1 MVVRFLRWLGKN
13 LGTLLVAFLLALAV
27 WVSAV
32 LSADPNVERDL
43 ARPVP
48 IEYVGKDPGL
58 KVMGNVP
65 GEVNLTLMAPQSV
78 WEELDK
84 QVDSVSAWVDLS
96 NLGPGEFEVPVQVQI
111 RQSLVRRVNQDPE
124 KLQIL
129 LESLV
134 SQSLPVTL
142 VISGEPP
149 LGYKSEN
156 PQLDPSSVTISG
168 PVSQV
173 SKVKEA
179 RILMNID
186 GATQTITQT
195 LTIVPVD
202 ENSRTVTGIAV
213 SPNSITVT
221 QPVNLLGGYRNVIV
235 KVVTEGNVASG
246 YRLTNYFVSPSS
258 VIVFSSDPRLVNAL
272 PGYIETQSLDLTNT
286 DDDFEA
292 LLELNLPAGVSA
304 VTDSKVLVQV
314 SIAAIESS
322 MTISLP
328 VEMIG
333 LAPGLEGQVA
343 PATVD
348 VIIAGPVPV
357 LNDLKPSDIRVKVDL
372 AGYGVGVHQV
382 IPEVDFLPNR
392 VQKVSILPATVEVT
406 VVNMATPTLPSATP
420 ATPTPSPVLTRNP

>member
-78 WEELDK
+78 WEELDN
-84 QVDSVSAWVDLS
+84 QADSVSAWVDLS

-111 RQSLVRRVNQDPE
+111 RQSLVRLVNQNPE

-134 SQSLPVTL
+134 SQALPVTL

-149 LGYKSEN
+149 LGYKAED
-156 PQLDPSSVTISG
+156 PQIDPSSVTISG

-179 RILMNID
+179 RLLMNID

-357 LNDLKPSDIRVKVDL
+357 LNALKPTDIRVKVDL

>member
-48 IEYVGKDPGL
+48 IEFVGKDPGL

-78 WEELDK
+78 WEELDN
-84 QVDSVSAWVDLS
+84 QADSVSAWVDLS

-111 RQSLVRRVNQDPE
+111 RQSLVRLVNQNPE

-142 VISGEPP
+142 VVCGEPP
-149 LGYKSEN
+149 LGYKAEI

-179 RILMNID
+179 RLLMNID

-328 VEMIG
+328 VEVIG

-357 LNDLKPSDIRVKVDL
+357 LNDLKPTDIRVKVDL
-372 AGYGVGVHQV
+372 ADYGVGVYQV

-420 ATPTPSPVLTRNP
+420 APPTPSPVLTRNP

>member
-1 MVVRFLRWLGKN
+1 
-13 LGTLLVAFLLALAV
+13 
-27 WVSAV
+27 
-32 LSADPNVERDL
+32 
-43 ARPVP
+43 
-48 IEYVGKDPGL
+48 
-58 KVMGNVP
+58 
-65 GEVNLTLMAPQSV
+65 
-78 WEELDK
+78 
-84 QVDSVSAWVDLS
+84 
-96 NLGPGEFEVPVQVQI
+96 
-111 RQSLVRRVNQDPE
+111 
-124 KLQIL
+124 
-129 LESLV
+129 
-134 SQSLPVTL
+134 
-142 VISGEPP
+142 
-149 LGYKSEN
+149 
-156 PQLDPSSVTISG
+156 
-168 PVSQV
+168 
-173 SKVKEA
+173 
-179 RILMNID
+179 
-186 GATQTITQT
+186 

-372 AGYGVGVHQV
+372 AGYGVGAHQV

-420 ATPTPSPVLTRNP
+420 ATPTPSPVPTRNP

>member
-149 LGYKSEN
+149 MGYKSEN

-372 AGYGVGVHQV
+372 AGYGVGAHQV

-420 ATPTPSPVLTRNP
+420 ATPTPSPVPTRNP

>member
-1 MVVRFLRWLGKN
+1 M
-13 LGTLLVAFLLALAV
+13 
-27 WVSAV
+27 
-32 LSADPNVERDL
+32 
-43 ARPVP
+43 
-48 IEYVGKDPGL
+48 
-58 KVMGNVP
+58 
-65 GEVNLTLMAPQSV
+65 
-78 WEELDK
+78 
-84 QVDSVSAWVDLS
+84 
-96 NLGPGEFEVPVQVQI
+96 
-111 RQSLVRRVNQDPE
+111 NQDPE

-149 LGYKSEN
+149 LGYKSEKT
-156 PQLDPSSVTISG
+156 QLDPSSVTISG

-202 ENSRTVTGIAV
+202 ENSRTVTGIVV

-372 AGYGVGVHQV
+372 AGYGVGAHQV

-420 ATPTPSPVLTRNP
+420 ATPTPSPVPTRNP